1 MTRPTWPTDRGVR
14 AFRALLQ
21 LYPRSFR
28 DRFMEEMVDFF
39 RARRAEQRHRF
50 GARGLVRLWVHLV
63 ADIAVNAPL
72 QHVRALRSTSARDL
86 PWASPE
92 YPQETH
98 PMDTLRQD
106 LRYALRTLT
115 RHPAFAIIAGLTLA
129 LGIGATTA
137 IFSVVDAVL
146 LRPLPWPDS
155 DRLVMVGGA
164 RAGQPTGVA
173 YVDYL
178 DWREQSK
185 AFEDLGVIRGQS
197 VNLTGGET
205 PDRVI
210 GSFVNASVLRLLGA
224 RPLQGRLFT
233 NTETEVA
240 TKEPVAVLNERVW
253 RTRFGSRVDVIGE
266 TLVLNGQPFTVVG
279 IMRPG
284 FAFPRGAELPPGLQ
298 FRARTDMWT
307 PRG

>member
-1 MTRPTWPTDRGVR
+1 VTRPTWPTDRGVR

-72 QHVRALRSTSARDL
+72 QHMRALRSTSARDL

-197 VNLTGGET
+197 VNLTGGSDHSST
-205 PDRVI
+205 RASSDFLAHVRSRA
-210 GSFVNASVLRLLGA
+210 GSSRTRRPKSRPRSRSRCSMNECGA
-224 RPLQGRLFT
+224 R
-233 NTETEVA
+233 A
-240 TKEPVAVLNERVW
+240 
-253 RTRFGSRVDVIGE
+253 S
-266 TLVLNGQPFTVVG
+266 
-279 IMRPG
+279 
-284 FAFPRGAELPPGLQ
+284 
-298 FRARTDMWT
+298 AREST
-307 PRG
+307 